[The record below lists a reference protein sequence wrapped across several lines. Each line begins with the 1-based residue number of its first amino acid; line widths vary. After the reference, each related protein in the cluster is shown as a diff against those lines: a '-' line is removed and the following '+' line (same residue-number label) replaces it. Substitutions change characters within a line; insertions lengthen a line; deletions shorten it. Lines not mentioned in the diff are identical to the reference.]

1 MTDPILKEE
10 NDKVSSKGRKFIS
23 NIISVLSRVGNSF
36 ERLEEIKQKKTKV
49 RSQSKGQR

>member
-36 ERLEEIKQKKTKV
+36 ERLEEIKQKKIK
-49 RSQSKGQR
+49 RNL